1 MVDLTGYDF
10 EIKTYFTTNRAINP
24 NCLAILPLEPKRKL
38 QKCKCL
44 LIDYFLL
51 LLLCLFFFLVQLSLV
66 TKTLLNIGST
76 RRVNLRRLTRLLNPS
91 RMKSRGLS
99 LVDLKIKQQFSW
111 LLARK

>member
-44 LIDYFLL
+44 LIDKFLFL
-51 LLLCLFFFLVQLSLV
+51 PLC
-66 TKTLLNIGST
+66 
-76 RRVNLRRLTRLLNPS
+76 
-91 RMKSRGLS
+91 
-99 LVDLKIKQQFSW
+99 
-111 LLARK
+111 